1 MIPAVNNVLYPELSY
16 KICGLC
22 FNAHNKL
29 GRYLKEKQYADYLE
43 QLFKDNNI
51 KYVREKALL
60 AAFEGEKPG
69 RNIPDFII
77 EDTIIL
83 DLKAK
88 YIVTKDDYFQM
99 QRYLNSYNK
108 KLGLIINFRRK
119 YLAPKRIINAN
130 FKRVKTSRL
139 LNT

>member
-1 MIPAVNNVLYPELSY
+1 MIPKVNNLLYPELSF

-22 FNAHNKL
+22 FETHNKL
-29 GRYLKEKQYADYLE
+29 GRYLNEKQYADYLE
-43 QLFKDNNI
+43 QLFKDNN
-51 KYVREKALL
+51 
-60 AAFEGEKPG
+60 
-69 RNIPDFII
+69 
-77 EDTIIL
+77 IIL

-119 YLAPKRIINAN
+119 YLAPKRIINSN
-130 FKRVKTSRL
+130 FKELEPVATEPVNIFSKLRNFIKH
-139 LNT
+139 